1 MVEAIQLW
9 RYPVKSMQGEVV
21 EQISLTELGVA
32 GDRTW
37 ATRDLVRGGIRG
49 AKQLGG
55 LMSFAATHPADAA
68 APVITFPDGSTVAA
82 DAPDASER
90 LSAALDHPVRLEPL
104 APAEDLDHYRRGPA
118 DDPDPIVGL
127 RTTLALEPDEP
138 LPDLSIFPPAEK
150 ANLTGVGIR
159 TGVDRTTLD
168 PNNPSI
174 RWFGCTP
181 EAIAGR
187 PGAFQC
193 AANSTPFSIPGE
205 FEFGKAS
212 QFISAFRQT
221 PVFTENISITKRF
234 NLNGDGRIRFVYS
247 ANIFNLFNRTN
258 FGVNGTIGNADFG
271 KATGPQVGA
280 RAITMGGRLEF

>member
-21 EQISLTELGVA
+21 EQISLTKLGVA

-138 LPDLSIFPPAEK
+138 LPDLSIFPPAVMEFGSPPGTYHDVFPLLL
-150 ANLTGVGIR
+150 LTTASLAALSDLAPSSVIGVRRFRPSILFDAGGDATGFVEQSWSGRRARIGTAMVEIGPPCPRCVMITRAFAEFPADRSLMRVLVRENRQSLGVYASIVEPGLVR
-159 TGVDRTTLD
+159 TGDTL
-168 PNNPSI
+168 
-174 RWFGCTP
+174 
-181 EAIAGR
+181 E
-187 PGAFQC
+187 
-193 AANSTPFSIPGE
+193 
-205 FEFGKAS
+205 
-212 QFISAFRQT
+212 
-221 PVFTENISITKRF
+221 
-234 NLNGDGRIRFVYS
+234 L
-247 ANIFNLFNRTN
+247 
-258 FGVNGTIGNADFG
+258 
-271 KATGPQVGA
+271 
-280 RAITMGGRLEF
+280 LE